1 LVKKLK
7 PLRDTSWKISYSSN
21 THNTIADFYIP
32 ALESAIEYDRKSGF
46 FSSAILSKVARGL
59 GAMLHNQGK
68 IRLMMGCQFSPQDLQ
83 AIEQGYALRDA
94 LLTRL
99 DADLTPPENF
109 AQLKHLEILSWLI
122 QNQYLDIKIAIPLQE
137 NGLPENSIQQ
147 LDPRHIFH
155 EKVGIFT
162 DSNGDKLAFNGS
174 NNESIAGWEKNVE
187 SFHVYCSWEGGRELD
202 RVEEEVSRFEQLWY
216 DLSPNVRVFE
226 IPEAVQQKLL
236 NYAPTS
242 KPTWNPQIEFDSR
255 PIKNADSSPLTV
267 DGSQLIVNSH
277 QSSVNNQKPTVI
289 NEDRSF

>member
-1 LVKKLK
+1 M
-7 PLRDTSWKISYSSN
+7 RT
-21 THNTIADFYIP
+21 F
-32 ALESAIEYDRKSGF
+32 
-46 FSSAILSKVARGL
+46 RG
-59 GAMLHNQGK
+59 K
-68 IRLMMGCQFSPQDLQ
+68 
-83 AIEQGYALRDA
+83 
-94 LLTRL
+94 
-99 DADLTPPENF
+99 
-109 AQLKHLEILSWLI
+109 
-122 QNQYLDIKIAIPLQE
+122 
-137 NGLPENSIQQ
+137 
-147 LDPRHIFH
+147 
-155 EKVGIFT
+155 
-162 DSNGDKLAFNGS
+162 
-174 NNESIAGWEKNVE
+174 
-187 SFHVYCSWEGGRELD
+187 EGGRELD